1 MAANTAVD
9 NDLTQ
14 LEADIR
20 RLRAEYEQYYA
31 GGRRRIPAETQ
42 WLVDDK
48 IEKFTARIAQYNV
61 SQRFRLTNITQTYVK
76 YAEVWKK
83 RTQRKESG
91 EQRRHFGAA
100 ARAVVEQRLA
110 SQAKVAAAEPAPPP
124 QAAPPLTS
132 FSISVGDPD
141 REAEKV
147 QALYKQLVDLRQEVG
162 DQAGAPS
169 FAAFERLVR
178 QRTGELKKNGVREIE
193 YSVSL
198 DNGRVKL
205 KARVAP

>member
-1 MAANTAVD
+1 MASNTAVD

-31 GGRRRIPAETQ
+31 GGRRRIPSETQ

-48 IEKFTARIAQYNV
+48 IEKFTTRIAQFNV

-76 YAEVWKK
+76 YAEVWRK

-100 ARAVVEQRLA
+100 ARAVVEERLA
-110 SQAKVAAAEPAPPP
+110 AQAQAQVAISDPPRAPSCL
-124 QAAPPLTS
+124 AS
-132 FSISVGDPD
+132 FSISVVDPD

-147 QALYKQLVDLRQEVG
+147 QALYQKLVVLRQEVG
-162 DQAGAPS
+162 DNAGPPS

-178 QRTGELKKNGVREIE
+178 QRTDELKKNGVREIE

-205 KARVAP
+205 KARVAS

>member
-1 MAANTAVD
+1 MPVNTAVD

-31 GGRRRIPAETQ
+31 GGRRRIPSETQ

-48 IEKFTARIAQYNV
+48 IEKFTARQAQFNV
-61 SQRFRLTNITQTYVK
+61 SQRFRFTNINQTYVK
-76 YAEVWKK
+76 YAEVWRK

-91 EQRRHFGAA
+91 EQRRVFGAA

-110 SQAKVAAAEPAPPP
+110 AEA
-124 QAAPPLTS
+124 QAAVSETTTPTPSPLAS

-141 REAEKV
+141 REGEKV
-147 QALYKQLVDLRQEVG
+147 QALYKHLVVLRQEVG
-162 DQAGAPS
+162 DTAGPPS

-178 QRTGELKKNGVREIE
+178 QRTDELKKNGVREIE

-205 KARVAP
+205 KARAAS

>member
-1 MAANTAVD
+1 MPVNTAVD

-31 GGRRRIPAETQ
+31 GGRRRIPSETQ

-48 IEKFTARIAQYNV
+48 IEKFTARQAQFNV
-61 SQRFRLTNITQTYVK
+61 SQRFRFTNINQTYVK
-76 YAEVWKK
+76 YVEVWRK

-91 EQRRHFGAA
+91 EQRRVFGAA

-110 SQAKVAAAEPAPPP
+110 SQARAAALGEPPPPPAPS
-124 QAAPPLTS
+124 PLAS

-141 REAEKV
+141 REGDKV
-147 QALYKQLVDLRQEVG
+147 QALYKQLIVLRQEVG
-162 DQAGAPS
+162 DNAGPPS

-178 QRTGELKKNGVREIE
+178 QRTDELKKNGVREIE

>member
-1 MAANTAVD
+1 MAVNTAVD
-9 NDLTQ
+9 NELTQ

-31 GGRRRIPAETQ
+31 GGRRRTPAETQ

-48 IEKFTARIAQYNV
+48 IEKFTARVAQYNV

-76 YAEVWKK
+76 YMEVWKK

-110 SQAKVAAAEPAPPP
+110 SQAGVPATEPLPSPV
-124 QAAPPLTS
+124 APPLTS
-132 FSISVGDPD
+132 FSISVGDPE
-141 REAEKV
+141 REGEKV
-147 QALYKQLVDLRQEVG
+147 QALYKQLVVLRQEVG
-162 DQAGAPS
+162 DQAGPPS

-178 QRTGELKKNGVREIE
+178 QRTDELKKNGVREIE

>member
-1 MAANTAVD
+1 MPVNTAVD

-31 GGRRRIPAETQ
+31 GGRRRIPSETQ

-48 IEKFTARIAQYNV
+48 IEKFTARQAQFNV
-61 SQRFRLTNITQTYVK
+61 SQRFRFTNINQTYVK
-76 YAEVWKK
+76 YAEVWRK

-91 EQRRHFGAA
+91 EQRRVFGAA

-110 SQAKVAAAEPAPPP
+110 SQAQAAALSEPPPPPAPS
-124 QAAPPLTS
+124 PLAS

-141 REAEKV
+141 REGDKV
-147 QALYKQLVDLRQEVG
+147 QALYKQLVVLRQEVG
-162 DQAGAPS
+162 DNAGPPS

-178 QRTGELKKNGVREIE
+178 QRTDELKKNGVREIE

-205 KARVAP
+205 KARVAS

>member
-1 MAANTAVD
+1 MASNTAVD

-48 IEKFTARIAQYNV
+48 IEKVTARMAQYNV

-76 YAEVWKK
+76 YVEVWKK

-100 ARAVVEQRLA
+100 ARA
-110 SQAKVAAAEPAPPP
+110 
-124 QAAPPLTS
+124 
-132 FSISVGDPD
+132 
-141 REAEKV
+141 
-147 QALYKQLVDLRQEVG
+147 
-162 DQAGAPS
+162 
-169 FAAFERLVR
+169 
-178 QRTGELKKNGVREIE
+178 
-193 YSVSL
+193 
-198 DNGRVKL
+198 
-205 KARVAP
+205 

>member
-1 MAANTAVD
+1 MPPGAVLD
-9 NDLTQ
+9 NELTL

-20 RLRAEYEQYYA
+20 RLRAEYEQYFA
-31 GGRRRIPAETQ
+31 GGRRRIPSETQ

-48 IEKFTARIAQYNV
+48 VEKFTARMAQFNV
-61 SQRFRLTNITQTYVK
+61 SQRFRLTNISQTYVK
-76 YAEVWKK
+76 YKEVWRK

-100 ARAVVEQRLA
+100 ARAILEQRLA
-110 SQAKVAAAEPAPPP
+110 DQAHVTPTAPLTPPAPS
-124 QAAPPLTS
+124 PLAS
-132 FSISVGDPD
+132 FAISVADPE
-141 REAEKV
+141 REGEKV

-162 DQAGAPS
+162 DHAGPPS

-178 QRTGELKKNGVREIE
+178 QRTEELKKNGVREIE

-205 KARVAP
+205 KARIAS

>member
-1 MAANTAVD
+1 MPVNTAVD

-31 GGRRRIPAETQ
+31 GGRRRIPSETQ
-42 WLVDDK
+42 WLVNDK
-48 IEKFTARIAQYNV
+48 IEKFTARQAQYNV
-61 SQRFRLTNITQTYVK
+61 SQRFRFTNIAQTYVK
-76 YAEVWKK
+76 YAEVWRK

-91 EQRRHFGAA
+91 EQRRIFGAA

-110 SQAKVAAAEPAPPP
+110 SQARVAVSEAPPTPAPT
-124 QAAPPLTS
+124 PLAS
-132 FSISVGDPD
+132 FSISVADPD
-141 REAEKV
+141 REGDKV
-147 QALYKQLVDLRQEVG
+147 QALYKQLVVLRQEVG
-162 DQAGAPS
+162 DNAGPPS

-178 QRTGELKKNGVREIE
+178 QRTDELKKNGVREIE

-205 KARVAP
+205 KARVAS

>member
-1 MAANTAVD
+1 MASNTAVD

-48 IEKFTARIAQYNV
+48 IEKVTARMAQYNV

-76 YAEVWKK
+76 YVEVWKK

-110 SQAKVAAAEPAPPP
+110 SPAQVPASEPAPP
-124 QAAPPLTS
+124 AAPLAS

-141 REAEKV
+141 REGEKV
-147 QALYKQLVDLRQEVG
+147 QALYKQLVVLGQEVG
-162 DQAGAPS
+162 DHAGPPS

-178 QRTGELKKNGVREIE
+178 QRTDELKKNGVREIE

-205 KARVAP
+205 KARVAS

>member
-1 MAANTAVD
+1 MASNTAVD

-48 IEKFTARIAQYNV
+48 IEKVTARMAQYNV

-76 YAEVWKK
+76 YVEVWKK

-110 SQAKVAAAEPAPPP
+110 SPAQVPASEPAPP
-124 QAAPPLTS
+124 AAPPLAS

-141 REAEKV
+141 REGEKV
-147 QALYKQLVDLRQEVG
+147 QALYKQLVVLGQEVG
-162 DQAGAPS
+162 DHAGPPS

-178 QRTGELKKNGVREIE
+178 QRTDELKKNGVREIE

-205 KARVAP
+205 KARVAS